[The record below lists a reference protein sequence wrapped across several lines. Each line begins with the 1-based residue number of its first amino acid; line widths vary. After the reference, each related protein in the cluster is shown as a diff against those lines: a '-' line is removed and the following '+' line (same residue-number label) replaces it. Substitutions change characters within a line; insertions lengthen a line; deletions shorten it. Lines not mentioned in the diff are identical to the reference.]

1 MGALPRLRLTR
12 RAPADGTASVFKTV
26 CLPATDVFAALN
38 EQYVERIVKF
48 LLFSNISFLNYSY
61 NDLKPEHSNFST
73 EKFLSESFNFRPPFE
88 V

>member
-12 RAPADGTASVFKTV
+12 CAPADGTASVFKTV

-48 LLFSNISFLNYSY
+48 LLWARGGDKVYL
-61 NDLKPEHSNFST
+61 DRQHS
-73 EKFLSESFNFRPPFE
+73 K
-88 V
+88 